1 MRIPGTLAPCRLAPA
16 ASPPESPPR
25 RKNAFFSLLK
35 FTRLAGLFTGKLVS
49 NPEKT
54 FLGIFTMA
62 STSSCDTQ
70 PPSPVQW
77 LGPQQ
82 MPMIFVTMTNTS
94 TFRAVSMKATMAEL
108 GVQVDALVVQRHPR
122 GSVIGIFDSHVKA
135 LRHMSN
141 LAKTICSP
149 LFLVFE
155 DDIVPSQYYRPE
167 VMETIIAELVDS
179 HDDFD
184 IAYFDSIQWFQ
195 LLPYFPPW
203 HRTTLH
209 TLDHAWSTMTANVY
223 TRGGL
228 AKVLPILEVRLAE
241 MLADNASEPQHVDL
255 FLESDDRAKGIVRRQ
270 IVPYM
275 FDQNWLLPSGNVDRC
290 DAKGMECSN
299 ADSSE
304 QAFEQ
309 AYLREG
315 VHISWSNACFEA
327 GGNPVRFY
335 LIFIPTF
342 LLATLIPMYFCYRCY
357 RSRTCCFACSPPDA
371 AVPSEGSALLA
382 KT

>member
-1 MRIPGTLAPCRLAPA
+1 
-16 ASPPESPPR
+16 
-25 RKNAFFSLLK
+25 
-35 FTRLAGLFTGKLVS
+35 LVFL
-49 NPEKT
+49 PEKT
-54 FLGIFTMA
+54 FFGIFTMA
-62 STSSCDTQ
+62 SSCDT
-70 PPSPVQW
+70 PSPVQW

-255 FLESDDRAKGIVRRQ
+255 FIESDDRAKGIVRRQ

-290 DAKGMECSN
+290 DAKGMDCSN